1 MYKKNGFTLI
11 ELMIA
16 IMIFAIISL
25 ISYRIIISLLTT
37 KEVVNNSQNKWGEVA
52 QVINKINNSIK
63 NAIPLTIR
71 DEYGVIKPAIEGKN
85 KVENKYDSQIEI
97 TISGSIGDTI
107 YGSNPPRRVGFR
119 YINNKLYLVSW
130 PVLNR
135 VITTTPRLDVLL
147 NNVKIFKVEYY
158 YPNKEWRDNWPLD
171 INSYNNLPSGLRIT
185 IELFSGEIIFRQWS
199 I

>member
-1 MYKKNGFTLI
+1 MLKKNGFTLI

-16 IMIFAIISL
+16 IMVFAIISL

-37 KEVVNNSQNKWGEVA
+37 KEVVNKYQSKWGEVS

-71 DEYGVIKPAIEGKN
+71 DEYGIIKPAILGKN
-85 KVENKYDSQIEI
+85 KLEDKYDSQLEI
-97 TISGSIGDTI
+97 TISGSIGDDI
-107 YGSNPPRRVGFR
+107 YGSNPPQRIGFR
-119 YINNKLYLVSW
+119 FIDNKLYLVSW

-135 VITTTPRLDVLL
+135 VITTTPRFDILL
-147 NNVKIFKVEYY
+147 NNVKVFKIEYY
-158 YPNKEWRDNWPLD
+158 YPNREWKDFWPLD
-171 INSYNNLPSGLRIT
+171 INSYNTLPIGLRIT
-185 IELFSGEIIFRQWS
+185 IELFSGEIIFRQWY